1 MTQKRKA
8 ASDFLK
14 EYRIIKNQ
22 KRIID
27 EQMFSVSEL
36 YRELINTSS
45 FAYSKGKGSD
55 KHFNSYKKS
64 LEEKMDE
71 LILRRNTL
79 MLRQRTI
86 ESVVRN
92 LNKTEAAV
100 IRGFYI
106 DGDGKR
112 AADMLMVELE
122 YEKSHI
128 YRKKDRA
135 LDSISQ
141 MIDASAFP
149 KTLS

>member
-14 EYRIIKNQ
+14 EYRIIKSQ
-22 KRIID
+22 KKIID
-27 EQMFSVSEL
+27 EQMFSISEL
-36 YRELINTSS
+36 YRELINSSS
-45 FAYSKGKGSD
+45 FTQGTQKGSE

-92 LNKTEAAV
+92 LNKTEATV
-100 IRGFYI
+100 IRGFFM

-112 AADMLMVELE
+112 AADILMEDLE
-122 YEKSHI
+122 YEKSQI
-128 YRKKDRA
+128 YRIKDRA
-135 LDSISQ
+135 LDSISE
-141 MIDASAFP
+141 MIDVSGLS